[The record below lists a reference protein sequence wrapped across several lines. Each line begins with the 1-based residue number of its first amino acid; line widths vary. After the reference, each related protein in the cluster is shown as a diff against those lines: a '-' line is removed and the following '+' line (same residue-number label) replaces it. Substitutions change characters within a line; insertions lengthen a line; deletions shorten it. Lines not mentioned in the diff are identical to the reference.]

1 MLPSQPSLYLTLT
14 LFLVTLDPARKS
26 IQIGETMTSSNGE
39 KAPSKDVKGS
49 SFKAIL
55 AKLRKRHIIETL
67 AAFIAGGWLFLE
79 FVDRILIAHYELN
92 KKWLDVSFVTLLGA
106 LLCIILWRW
115 FSSTEKRPGNVKV
128 EVLLVPLII
137 LIALAIDLNLI
148 LQMAGIPGKKLLIA
162 IVAFLLGI
170 AWVIFKLSQWA
181 AGMPETGK
189 KEVVVPPP
197 TMARPEKS
205 MVVLPFVN
213 ISPEEGQE
221 YFCDGMTEEII
232 TDLSHVHDL
241 LVISRNSA
249 MTFKGTQKKTDEIA
263 REVNVRYV
271 LEGSVRK
278 AGNDLR
284 ITAQLIDAT
293 NDVHLWA
300 DKYTGNLD
308 DVFDIQ
314 EKVSRSIVDALKLKL
329 TPDEKRRIAEK
340 PISDIVAYEC
350 YLKANA
356 EVYKMTGDAMNR
368 AIRNLQDALD
378 ILGDNALLYV
388 GMAWAYLQLVNIGV
402 EHEESLARA
411 EEFAKKA
418 LAIDQGFA
426 KAHAM
431 LGIIACWSDPRAAY
445 DHLKKAFS
453 ISPDDVFVLFGFL
466 LYYVQGAG
474 KIAAA
479 APLLERV
486 VQVDPLDLGTRWMQG
501 GIHFYNGEYSLAL
514 TPWQKLYDMNPE
526 NPLAQFYLA
535 AIMVYL
541 GRLDSA
547 FSIIDQNAKATP
559 SNAFTKLGLVLK
571 YATLK
576 DKDRAFQLMTPDFR
590 KTCQRDITFSHHL
603 AGIFTLLGEEKEAL
617 DWLENAVNRG
627 FINYPL
633 LAEKDPWLANLRG
646 EPRFKKLMK
655 QVKYEWEHFEV

>member
-1 MLPSQPSLYLTLT
+1 MIIFCRLKKENELSPESR
-14 LFLVTLDPARKS
+14 F
-26 IQIGETMTSSNGE
+26 
-39 KAPSKDVKGS
+39 
-49 SFKAIL
+49 FKAFF

-67 AAFIAGGWLFLE
+67 AAFIGGGWL
-79 FVDRILIAHYELN
+79 LIEVVERLLVAHYRLPEGVIDLTV
-92 KKWLDVSFVTLLGA
+92 VSVIGA
-106 LLCIILWRW
+106 FLSTIIWRW
-115 FSSTEKRPGNVKV
+115 FRGTEKRPGNVKV
-128 EVLLVPLII
+128 EVLFVPLVI
-137 LIALAIDLNLI
+137 LVALAIDLNLI
-148 LQMAGIPGKKLLIA
+148 LQITGIPGKKLLIG

-181 AGMPETGK
+181 AGLPEIEK
-189 KEVVVPPP
+189 RQVAVSPPAL
-197 TMARPEKS
+197 ARPEKS
-205 MVVLPFVN
+205 IIVLPFVN

-232 TDLSHVHDL
+232 TDLSQVHDL
-241 LVISRNSA
+241 LVISRSSA
-249 MTFKGTQKKTDEIA
+249 MTLKGSPKTVRDIA
-263 REVNVRYV
+263 KELNVRYA

-278 AGNDLR
+278 SGNDLR
-284 ITAQLIDAT
+284 ITAQLIDAS
-293 NDVHLWA
+293 NDAHVWA
-300 DKYTGNLD
+300 EKYSGTLN

-314 EKVSRSIVDALKLKL
+314 EKVARTIVDTLKLKL

-526 NPLAQFYLA
+526 NPFAQFYLA
-535 AIMVYL
+535 VIMVYL
-541 GRLDSA
+541 GKLDSA
-547 FSIIDQNAKATP
+547 LSIIDQNANATP

-571 YATLK
+571 HAILK

-603 AGIFTLLGEEKEAL
+603 AGIFALLGEEKEAL
-617 DWLENAVNRG
+617 DWLENAIDRG

-633 LAEKDPWLANLRG
+633 LAEKDPWLANIRN
-646 EPRFKKLMK
+646 EPRFKKLME
-655 QVKYEWEHFEV
+655 QVKKEWEHFEV